1 MWKTKRKERY
11 ACEESLRRIELLSI
25 DCWEMIEGYKIVRG
39 KEKVK
44 RDSLL
49 LVSSSSRTRGDQIKS
64 ACGMSS
70 AWTNFKTPY
79 HKNLWMPIASMIQKA
94 ALSMAFTQG
103 YYLWPWIIGSW
114 GIAWEKS
121 TSYLPC
127 CYIPPHKESVDV
139 LGKVGLWAG
148 PVWPFLWSDMDSRG
162 GNLFQQTAQ

>member
-1 MWKTKRKERY
+1 
-11 ACEESLRRIELLSI
+11 
-25 DCWEMIEGYKIVRG
+25 MIEGYKIVRG